1 MSDSDHS
8 EYSSASSSGG
18 NDAPNT
24 DSVSSFLPHAKGS
37 GTLSGDAHD
46 AAFLQAAASHPSAES
61 RSAAMFQTK
70 WFGMRYVSEDSELH
84 YCLYRYN
91 DRRRNL
97 FVLGMIYSIGM
108 VFVSIFSD
116 PDFHAPIVYVADFA

>member
-8 EYSSASSSGG
+8 GYSSASSSGG

-97 FVLGMIYSIGM
+97 FVTRSFLHCCCDRSSLPTSLIQS
-108 VFVSIFSD
+108 STLRTCT
-116 PDFHAPIVYVADFA
+116 